1 MANLVRSAAC
11 VLLFT
16 LIAGCSSAPGEIAD
30 GPQYPAVAQS
40 RVLDVQVFRDE
51 TLLTL
56 TNSSARSFGPCRVWV
71 NRWFSRDLDGLAA
84 AETITL
90 DLSDFK
96 DRYGTPFRAG
106 GFFATERP
114 DRVVLV
120 QIEES
125 GEMVGLAVVGG
136 AIE

>member
-1 MANLVRSAAC
+1 MPFVGVGC
-11 VLLFT
+11 
-16 LIAGCSSAPGEIAD
+16 AGAPTEIAD

-51 TLLTL
+51 TQLTL
-56 TNSSARSFGPCRVWV
+56 TNTSARTFGPCRVWV
-71 NRWFSRDLDGLAA
+71 NQWYSLPIEGLAA
-84 AETITL
+84 AQTITL
-90 DLSDFK
+90 DLGAFK

-120 QIEES
+120 QIEDGAEV
-125 GEMVGLAVVGG
+125 VGLAVVAGE
-136 AIE
+136 IE